1 MIFKKTITVK
11 LGDKID
17 SFADS
22 SNSFFINRNEEK
34 ETIRTIA
41 INKAIKDGLLIIVE

>member
-1 MIFKKTITVK
+1 MAFQKTVIVK
-11 LGDKID
+11 LKNKLD
-17 SFADS
+17 SFTDS